1 MEALQTKVTTAGGVL
16 IILLANI
23 NSGDILK
30 TVLLAMTGAVVSF
43 LMSLLIKKIGQ
54 WIRARKG

>member
-54 WIRARKG
+54 WIRDRKG